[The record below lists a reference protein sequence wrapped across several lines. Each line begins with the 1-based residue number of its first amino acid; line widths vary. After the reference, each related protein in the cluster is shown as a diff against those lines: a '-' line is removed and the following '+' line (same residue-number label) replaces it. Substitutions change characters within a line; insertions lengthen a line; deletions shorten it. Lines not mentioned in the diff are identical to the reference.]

1 MLKPRHKTRV
11 QRLPIL
17 SRLPPIVGRFSL
29 QGHSRV
35 LRGASTSRGTRTR
48 TPNRASAFEAGVSTN
63 STTLA
68 KEKGSG
74 NKHERQPR
82 DHSAPNRRD
91 TRTPAAPSASPT
103 RVRGHSQPANPDR
116 PNLLTNTESTRAQTP
131 KRHPHTPSAPSNAAT
146 HPSVTAPA
154 AASIP
159 VLFPLPGR
167 RSRT

>member
-1 MLKPRHKTRV
+1 MRYVYLFHQTGFVKRH
-11 QRLPIL
+11 PAL
-17 SRLPPIVGRFSL
+17 SRA
-29 QGHSRV
+29 
-35 LRGASTSRGTRTR
+35 ASTSGGTRTH
-48 TPNRASAFEAGVSTN
+48 TLTRAPHFECGVSTN
-63 STTLA
+63 STTEA

-103 RVRGHSQPANPDR
+103 RVRGHSQPAHPDR
-116 PNLLTNTESTRAQTP
+116 PNLLTNTESILAQTP
-131 KRHPHTPSAPSNAAT
+131 KRHPHTPSAPPNAAT
-146 HPSVTAPA
+146 HPCVTAPA